1 MYVSFYTID
10 ISTLPSGK
18 IILKVASCHDFIVIE
33 WKLAK
38 KKKKMQMFSIL
49 IHLTELNIPLSLFHN
64 FM

>member
-38 KKKKMQMFSIL
+38 KKKKDADV
-49 IHLTELNIPLSLFHN
+49 
-64 FM
+64 